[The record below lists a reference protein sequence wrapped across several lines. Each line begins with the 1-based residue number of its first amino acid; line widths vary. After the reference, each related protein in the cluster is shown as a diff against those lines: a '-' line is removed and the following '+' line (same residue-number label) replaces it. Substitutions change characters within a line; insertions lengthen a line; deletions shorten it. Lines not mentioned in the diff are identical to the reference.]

1 MIRNAMSPRMAI
13 KSFFISPLK
22 LLFFLM
28 MPRKLLLSFT
38 LFLLLP
44 FAGPGQTG
52 PTEAQT
58 RDAAVQARKTELQ
71 ALMNRRTDLIRQWRR
86 FNLEENA
93 IFGGKSRKD
102 LRNIA
107 EVQQKIIQLDN
118 TILNFGKLENYQQE
132 KTEKKENIQLQK
144 SLYGRIDSI
153 ETISSRHEE
162 QISAAGKR
170 ENALKARIGRQQSV
184 NRGLSI
190 ALVLATGL
198 LL

>member
-1 MIRNAMSPRMAI
+1 MLSLHDALPISERMIRNAISPRLAI
-13 KSFFISPLK
+13 KSFFISPRK
-22 LLFFLM
+22 LLFFRC

-44 FAGPGQTG
+44 LAGPGQTG

-58 RDAAVQARKTELQ
+58 RDAAVQARKTELR

-93 IFGGKSRKD
+93 IFGGKSKKD

-118 TILNFGKLENYQQE
+118 TILNFGKLENYQKE
-132 KTEKKENIQLQK
+132 KTEKRSEAPKSALK
-144 SLYGRIDSI
+144 SLMRISY
-153 ETISSRHEE
+153 
-162 QISAAGKR
+162 
-170 ENALKARIGRQQSV
+170 
-184 NRGLSI
+184 
-190 ALVLATGL
+190 ATFCL
-198 LL
+198 HKKHHT

>member
-1 MIRNAMSPRMAI
+1 MLSLHDALPISERMIRNAISPRLAI

-71 ALMNRRTDLIRQWRR
+71 ALR
-86 FNLEENA
+86 
-93 IFGGKSRKD
+93 S
-102 LRNIA
+102 
-107 EVQQKIIQLDN
+107 
-118 TILNFGKLENYQQE
+118 
-132 KTEKKENIQLQK
+132 
-144 SLYGRIDSI
+144 
-153 ETISSRHEE
+153 EE
-162 QISAAGKR
+162 QTS
-170 ENALKARIGRQQSV
+170 ELQSIM
-184 NRGLSI
+184 RTWYSLFC
-190 ALVLATGL
+190 LTKKK
-198 LL
+198 

>member
-1 MIRNAMSPRMAI
+1 MIRNAISPRLAI

-71 ALMNRRTDLIRQWRR
+71 ALMNRRTDLIRQWGRFRSEERR
-86 FNLEENA
+86 V
-93 IFGGKSRKD
+93 GKECVRTCRSRWSPDHVKKK
-102 LRNIA
+102 
-107 EVQQKIIQLDN
+107 QK
-118 TILNFGKLENYQQE
+118 
-132 KTEKKENIQLQK
+132 KT
-144 SLYGRIDSI
+144 YTR
-153 ETISSRHEE
+153 
-162 QISAAGKR
+162 
-170 ENALKARIGRQQSV
+170 
-184 NRGLSI
+184 
-190 ALVLATGL
+190 
-198 LL
+198 